1 VSEKVA
7 PQWPRIGHRRGNLMR
22 MFADRHWRWADN
34 GRFAGSITSR
44 FGDRPCVSCGLVAAA
59 DGHDPCLGELPDVK
73 AACCGHGG
81 AAVPYI
87 AWEDGTVQRG
97 EDVVWPT
104 GILHSEMQ

>member
-1 VSEKVA
+1 
-7 PQWPRIGHRRGNLMR
+7 MR